1 MNYQPEVMTGAAGHP
16 DRGDSRSAASQGTRL
31 AAAGARAP
39 GTGQP
44 PARPPRR
51 QALARVA
58 VAGAHGGAGVSTLA
72 ALLAP
77 SWDLGPVRGKTA
89 PPLPA
94 GVPVVLAA
102 RCTVASAAR
111 AAAAVRLLDGHG
123 VAVAVLAVTGDGLPE
138 PAEAAYRFRVL
149 EGRVGAVVRVPF
161 IPALRAAG
169 DPRQVRLPRRAVRA
183 LSEIRSLAAVPGGP
197 GNQPAT
203 RQ

>member
-1 MNYQPEVMTGAAGHP
+1 MIYQPKVMAGAAG
-16 DRGDSRSAASQGTRL
+16 R
-31 AAAGARAP
+31 
-39 GTGQP
+39 P
-44 PARPPRR
+44 PAQPRRR

-58 VAGAHGGAGVSTLA
+58 VTGAHGGAGASTLA

-77 SWDLGPVRGKTA
+77 SWDLGPVRGRTA

-94 GVPVVLAA
+94 GLPVVLAA
-102 RCTVASAAR
+102 RCTAASAAR
-111 AAAAVRLLDGHG
+111 AVAAVRLLNRHG

-169 DPRQVRLPRRAVRA
+169 DPRQVRLPRRALRA
-183 LSEIRSLAAVPGGP
+183 LAQIRSLAAVPGSL
-197 GNQPAT
+197 GNQPAS